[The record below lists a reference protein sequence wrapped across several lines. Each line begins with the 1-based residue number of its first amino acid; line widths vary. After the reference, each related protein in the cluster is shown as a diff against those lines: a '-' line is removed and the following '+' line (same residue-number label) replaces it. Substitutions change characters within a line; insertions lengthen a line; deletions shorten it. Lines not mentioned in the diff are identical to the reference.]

1 MLPSGMI
8 VVLLETKLSLVSDAA
23 TVLRPGSLRPSGE
36 RVGKYEADAH
46 VGITSLLSRVPFSDV
61 WDAYTQ
67 VYGYVVPTAELIE
80 RLRGYAPLVDFGC
93 GNGYLS
99 YLLRSAGID
108 VLAIDPEPPDQS
120 GLNKY
125 FQKRHVW
132 TKIYRGD
139 VTALDLCPKRTLL
152 IAWPPPE
159 PEEMASS
166 AIRSYR
172 GKTIVLIGDE
182 RNCGGEAMREALRE
196 GFNLVER
203 FGLPV
208 FTPAALAW
216 SSDAVRVYEKS

>member
-1 MLPSGMI
+1 MGDVTP
-8 VVLLETKLSLVSDAA
+8 A
-23 TVLRPGSLRPSGE
+23 VLRPGSLRPAGE
-36 RVGKYEADAH
+36 RVGKYASDAH
-46 VGITSLLSRVPFSDV
+46 VGITSLLAAVPFSDI

-67 VYGYVVPTAELIE
+67 IYGYVVPTAELID

-99 YLLRSAGID
+99 YLLRLAGID

-139 VTALDLCPKRTLL
+139 VAALDLCPKRTLL

-159 PEEMASS
+159 PDGMASD
-166 AIRSYR
+166 AICNYG
-172 GKTIVLIGDE
+172 GKTVVLIGDE
-182 RNCGGEAMREALRE
+182 RNCGGQAMRDALRQ
-196 GFNLVER
+196 GYTLVEK

-208 FTPAALAW
+208 FTPTTVVW
-216 SSDAVRVYEKS
+216 SSDAVRVYGKS

>member
-1 MLPSGMI
+1 VG
-8 VVLLETKLSLVSDAA
+8 DASA

-36 RVGKYEADAH
+36 RVGKYVADAH
-46 VGITSLLSRVPFSDV
+46 VGITSLLATLPFSDV

-67 VYGYVVPTAELIE
+67 IYGYVVPTVELIE

-99 YLLRSAGID
+99 YLLRSSGID

-132 TKIYRGD
+132 TKIYRAD
-139 VTALDLCPKRTLL
+139 SSALELCPKRTLL

-159 PEEMASS
+159 PEEMASD
-166 AIRSYR
+166 AIRAYR
-172 GKTIVLIGDE
+172 GTRIVLIGDE
-182 RNCGGEAMREALRE
+182 RNCGGQAMRDALGQ
-196 GFNLVER
+196 GFTLVDR

-208 FTPAALAW
+208 FTPTALAW
-216 SSDAVRVYEKS
+216 SADAVRVYGKT